1 MAGIWIRSG
10 TVSVTNG
17 SKKVTGVG
25 TAWLTALT
33 KAKKGCLFMLD
44 NVPYEVDY
52 VTLDTELYLVETF
65 TGATA
70 SGKSYKIQ
78 PFTSDTI
85 PDLSSRLASVL
96 TYMAT
101 QYGNLQTWA
110 AGSGNVTL
118 TMPDGTQVTTP
129 ALSNLQPKDA
139 LLTALAGLTTS
150 ADKLAYFTGPDTVA
164 QTALTAFA
172 RSLLDDADASTARIT
187 LGVPALTSQAG
198 IDLNTVSAT
207 GIVKLNGECTN
218 VPSGVADSGQGGHV
232 LHLNWDTNA
241 ASQLYVPYSGSA
253 LMWRKKSAGAWG
265 PWLQMHTDANLPVT
279 TLTKNLLASSDK
291 TSLALAG
298 GVARSNKRS
307 SGGSAIE
314 WLKIAELVTA
324 IGLNSSD
331 FTAIVSGLENYGNSS
346 GASAL
351 IRAGTRGVSNLRV
364 FRLFGGSASVFG
376 YVENAT
382 SGKTEIWLKRTA
394 YCNATTVTVLN
405 NNGATIDD
413 SPIVVTTEP
422 AGIVYVAD
430 SAFNFGTRPSWAEGT
445 PWDSGNLTYE
455 TGTFT
460 PTVYGATS
468 AGAATYGSNR
478 LGRYTRVGN
487 RVFIQITVDWTGHTG
502 SGEMRIGGLPFTAIN
517 IAAVSSAISLG
528 IFTGFSFAGIPM
540 GRVFSGSSYLRFT
553 QCLSGASSE
562 SIISLPASAT
572 VLLTVVYEV

>member
-1 MAGIWIRSG
+1 MANDFYTRNADFNPDEIADGDAIEAEFDAIQRGFDEVDTAKQDQSDKLSALVGLAWSANQLPYISG
-10 TVSVTNG
+10 AN
-17 SKKVTGVG
+17 
-25 TAWLTALT
+25 AMALT
-33 KAKKGCLFMLD
+33 PISAFVRSILNSAD
-44 NVPYEVDY
+44 A
-52 VTLDTELYLVETF
+52 TTF
-65 TGATA
+65 KTAIGA
-70 SGKSYKIQ
+70 Q
-78 PFTSDTI
+78 P
-85 PDLSSRLASVL
+85 A
-96 TYMAT
+96 
-101 QYGNLQTWA
+101 N
-110 AGSGNVTL
+110 
-118 TMPDGTQVTTP
+118 
-129 ALSNLQPKDA
+129 K

-150 ADKLAYFTGPDTVA
+150 ADKLAYFTGADAVA
-164 QTALTAFA
+164 QTALTVFA

-187 LGVPALTSQAG
+187 LGVPALTSQAE
-198 IDLNTVSAT
+198 IDLNTISTT
-207 GIVKLNGECTN
+207 GIVKLNGTCAN
-218 VPSGVADSGQGGHV
+218 VPAGVAGSGQGDHV

-241 ASQLYVPYSGSA
+241 AAQLYVPYSGSA
-253 LMWRKKSAGAWG
+253 IMWRKKNGGAWG

-291 TSLALAG
+291 TSLAFAG

-307 SGGSAIE
+307 VGGSAIE

-324 IGLNSSD
+324 IGSTNND

-430 SAFNFGTRPSWAEGT
+430 SPFNFGARPSWAEGT

-460 PTVYGATS
+460 PYVYGIATT
-468 AGAATYGSNR
+468 GVATYAYAV
-478 LGRYTRVGN
+478 GRYTKIGN
-487 RVFIQITVDWTGHTG
+487 RVHITINLSFSSFTGAG
-502 SGEMRIGGLPFTAIN
+502 VMRVGGLPFVSAIVTNQWHPMQCYHENITFTGAQLTAQISAN
-517 IAAVSSAISLG
+517 QNWLSLLQVSSG
-528 IFTGFSFAGIPM
+528 
-540 GRVFSGSSYLRFT
+540 SYLTFN
-553 QCLSGASSE
+553 CVASG
-562 SIISLPASAT
+562 IIR
-572 VLLTVVYEV
+572 VNGIYEV